1 MIQSD
6 KVAESVDDNS
16 FCLQSFCYETRH
28 TVSLPLLRFISYAVR
43 KPARLVL
50 QDECGRDPIPKG
62 WETPFGE
69 EQHSSGNGNQT
80 AAPRFL
86 MVRIPK
92 ACAPSASG
100 KEDRTADSRKYPV
113 TYCVTGCAAV

>member
-1 MIQSD
+1 MPRKNLSGSSCRMNAA
-6 KVAESVDDNS
+6 K
-16 FCLQSFCYETRH
+16 
-28 TVSLPLLRFISYAVR
+28 LLFLRV
-43 KPARLVL
+43 
-50 QDECGRDPIPKG
+50 
-62 WETPFGE
+62 WEALFGE

-86 MVRIPK
+86 MIRIPK

-113 TYCVTGCAAV
+113 TYCVTECAAV